1 MTAADVVGVCDV
13 PAVFNFKANE
23 VYRFY
28 FNGRLMGVSPTNPTA
43 GVSNLKT
50 VSLPRVPQCGD
61 VIGIHSEVRNSAS
74 RRAAAGLAVAAA
86 LQHPTAR
93 LQHRHT
99 GHANREP
106 RDVRRADS

>member
-74 RRAAAGLAVAAA
+74 LSPCSRRVGCWGRTAA
-86 LQHPTAR
+86 
-93 LQHRHT
+93 
-99 GHANREP
+99 
-106 RDVRRADS
+106 SYS